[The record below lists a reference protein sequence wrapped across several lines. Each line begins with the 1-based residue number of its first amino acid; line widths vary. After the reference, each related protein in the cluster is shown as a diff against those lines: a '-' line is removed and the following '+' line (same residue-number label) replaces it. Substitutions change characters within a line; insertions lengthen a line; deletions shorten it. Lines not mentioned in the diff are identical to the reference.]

1 MTNVEFLTELNMMA
15 ATAAMNFTAMRTG
28 KLSVQAKQIAGEVAD
43 AAMTLANTIENGE
56 SERVREA
63 AKDEFIRA
71 MGVAYIHAD
80 KHDVPELIGQVAL
93 TTNAMHGLNVAGGFE
108 G

>member
-15 ATAAMNFTAMRTG
+15 ATAAMNFTAMRNG
-28 KLSVQAKQIAGEVAD
+28 MLSVQATQIAK
-43 AAMTLANTIENGE
+43 
-56 SERVREA
+56 
-63 AKDEFIRA
+63 KDEFIRA
-71 MGVAYIHAD
+71 LGVAYIHAD